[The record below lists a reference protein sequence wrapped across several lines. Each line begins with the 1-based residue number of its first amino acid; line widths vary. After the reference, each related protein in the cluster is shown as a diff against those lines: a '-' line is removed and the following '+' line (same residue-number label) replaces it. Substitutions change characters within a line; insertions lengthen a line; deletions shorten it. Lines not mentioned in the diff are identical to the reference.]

1 MPVAGRGNPR
11 AQPRETPRPVRLGDA
26 GGPLRDPVQKGLTCA
41 KVCRPAASSSRHQA
55 AQTHGSLEIPPG
67 FKLILYWKKLEF
79 DRLQPLPYN
88 ASFICEYF

>member
-1 MPVAGRGNPR
+1 MRSRARHRGRS
-11 AQPRETPRPVRLGDA
+11 ALGMRKA
-26 GGPLRDPVQKGLTCA
+26 PSAIPSRKALTCA
-41 KVCRPAASSSRHQA
+41 KVCRRAASSSRHQA